1 MDNIKIFKLVVF
13 IIFLSFFCTVILS
26 LSGYY
31 QTELQKKMVLTNEA
45 IKSFEQDV
53 ASGKEVDINDY
64 LEMNQKDYDNNF
76 TKSGRYIS
84 EKLNILVSNGI
95 KKTLKI
101 IIKAIED

>member
-1 MDNIKIFKLVVF
+1 MDNTKIFKLVV
-13 IIFLSFFCTVILS
+13 IVIFLSFFCTVILS

-45 IKSFEQDV
+45 IQNFEQDI
-53 ASGKEVDINDY
+53 AAGKEVDINDY

-84 EKLNILVSNGI
+84 EKLNGLVSNGI
-95 KKTLKI
+95 KKTIKI